1 MQQGAVVAPQV
12 VYELGRDWYAT
23 RLALDYEP
31 ATPEQAQALFA
42 AHGLTGDFWALRPR
56 A

>member
-1 MQQGAVVAPQV
+1 VLSPQA

-23 RLALDYEP
+23 RLDADWQR
-31 ATPEQAQALFA
+31 PEVAQVAALFA
-42 AHGLTGDFWALRPR
+42 RHGLTGPFWALGP